1 MFRTT
6 FCLFVAASCVLA
18 AEPEKGLNSQVQDI
32 VSQVSAD
39 KIADIQ
45 KKLESFGTRNIYSA
59 TDDPSHGIGAAREWI
74 AAQFRSYSPKLQ
86 VSFDKHRVAK
96 QGRAF
101 KDVEIWN
108 VVAVLPGTSDPEH
121 QVIVSGHYDSINMVS
136 KVGPDG
142 RRQLDPEAT
151 VAAIAP
157 GVTDDGSGTAAVME
171 LARVMSRFEFRK
183 TVIFIAFAAEE
194 YGLFGSSLYA
204 EAAAARHDSIDGVFN
219 NDIIGSDV
227 TGNGET
233 ANRWVNVYSEDPND
247 SSSRQLARYMK
258 QMAERY
264 QPGFEVN
271 LVFRHDRFGRGGD
284 HSPFNAV
291 GYAAIRV
298 TTPMENFSNQHTAT
312 DTFANTAP
320 GYTVLV
326 AKANAA
332 AMASLALAPRTPE
345 VGAGSRTPNASSD
358 GASVSGVAAQRPAA
372 GAPAQARAFG
382 GGLGRGNGP
391 NGKGGYDAA
400 MTWHNEKREP
410 DLLGYAVVMRKT
422 TSPTWEKEIFVG
434 NVTKYTLPNVN
445 IDEVVLGVKAIDK
458 DGNESP
464 VAAYVTPPYRA
475 HKIETY

>member
-1 MFRTT
+1 MLRIF
-6 FCLFVAASCVLA
+6 LPVAAACSLLA
-18 AEPEKGLNSQVQDI
+18 DAPPSSLNPQVEAI

-39 KIADIQ
+39 RIAEIQ

-59 TDDPSHGIGAAREWI
+59 TDNPAHGIGAAREWI

-86 VSFDKHRVAK
+86 VSFDKHRLAK

-101 KDVEIWN
+101 RNVEIWN
-108 VVAVLPGTSDPEH
+108 IVAVLPGTGEPER
-121 QVIVSGHYDSINMVS
+121 QVIMSGHYDSIHLVYRA
-136 KVGPDG
+136 GADG
-142 RRQLDPEAT
+142 QRELDPEAT
-151 VAAIAP
+151 VAAPAP

-171 LARVMSRFEFRK
+171 LARVMSQYQFRK
-183 TVIFIAFAAEE
+183 SIVFIAFAAEE
-194 YGLFGSSLYA
+194 YGLFGSGLYA
-204 EAAAARHDSIDGVFN
+204 EAAAARHDLIEGVFN

-233 ANRWVNVYSEDPND
+233 SNRHVNVYSEEPND

-258 QMAERY
+258 QIAERY

-284 HSPFNAV
+284 HSPFNAA
-291 GYAAIRV
+291 GYAAIRI

-320 GYTVLV
+320 AYTALV

-332 AMASLALAPRTPE
+332 AIAALALAPKAPE
-345 VGAGSRTPNASSD
+345 LELPPPTQG
-358 GASVSGVAAQRPAA
+358 
-372 GAPAQARAFG
+372 RAFASP
-382 GGLGRGNGP
+382 LGRGS
-391 NGKGGYDAA
+391 GYDAV
-400 MTWHNEKREP
+400 MTWTNKNPEP
-410 DLLGYAVVMRKT
+410 DLWGYAVVLRKT
-422 TSPTWEKEIFVG
+422 TSPFWEREIFAG
-434 NVTKYTLPNVN
+434 NVTQFTLSNVN

-458 DGNESP
+458 NGNESL
-464 VAAYVTPPYRA
+464 VSVFVNPPYQQ